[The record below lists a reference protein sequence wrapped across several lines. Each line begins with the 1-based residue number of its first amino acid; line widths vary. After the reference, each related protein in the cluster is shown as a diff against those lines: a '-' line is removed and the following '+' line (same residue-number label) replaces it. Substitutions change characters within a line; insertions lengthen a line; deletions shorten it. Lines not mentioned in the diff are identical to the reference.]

1 MVDYYYF
8 IERLKEFQ
16 IISKTNEN
24 TKQNNITRAFISII
38 FNIKKK
44 ITNYLNTII
53 NYILFN
59 FSILR

>member
-24 TKQNNITRAFISII
+24 TKQNNITRTFISII

-44 ITNYLNTII
+44 ITNYLNTIL
-53 NYILFN
+53 YI
-59 FSILR
+59 I